1 MTTFCITGVSGYVGR
16 LLASRLSQHG
26 GTRAVVGIDKV
37 PPKDMR
43 GIVFRQCDIRD
54 PALADILREEG
65 VDTLIHLAF
74 YTLPE
79 GDAKLAES
87 INAGGTRNVLD
98 AAGKAGVKRLVLASS
113 AAAYGS
119 HADNPVPMREE
130 WPLRPNAFFYYSWH
144 KAEQERLTAEFLRTH
159 GDIETVVLRPCVVM
173 GPHIANPTGD
183 SLRQKVLVY
192 IKGDATPIQMIHED
206 DAVEAF
212 YLAATGKGTGV
223 FNVAGEGTLTYPEIA
238 RVLGKKIVLLP
249 FGLLAALATVGKRLG
264 LSPVSATTLQFIRY
278 PIVVDGAKFRAAF
291 GFAPKFDPLQAL
303 AQFAGSGR
311 PPYRKQASS

>member
-16 LLASRLSQHG
+16 LLATQLSREAG
-26 GTRAVVGIDKV
+26 ARVVGIDKV
-37 PPKDMR
+37 PPKNLH

-54 PALADILREEG
+54 PALADILRDEA

-79 GDAKLAES
+79 GDAALAKS
-87 INAGGTRNVLD
+87 INVGGTRNVLD
-98 AAGKAGVKRLVLASS
+98 AAGKAGIKRLVLASS

-130 WPLRPNAFFYYSWH
+130 WPLRPNSSFYYSWH
-144 KAEQERLTAEFLRTH
+144 KAEQERLVAEFLRTH
-159 GDIETVVLRPCVVM
+159 GDVATVILRPCVVM

-183 SLRQKVLVY
+183 SLKQKILVY

-212 YLAATGKGTGV
+212 RLAATGDGIGIY
-223 FNVAGEGTLTYPEIA
+223 NVAGEGTLTYPEIA
-238 RVLGKKIVLLP
+238 RALGKKIVLLP
-249 FGLLAALATVGKRLG
+249 FGLLVALANIGKRLK

-278 PIVVDGAKFRAAF
+278 PIVVDGAKFRTAF
-291 GFAPKFDPLQAL
+291 GFNPKFDPLQAL
-303 AQFAGSGR
+303 ATFAGSGTV
-311 PPYRKQASS
+311 PQKE